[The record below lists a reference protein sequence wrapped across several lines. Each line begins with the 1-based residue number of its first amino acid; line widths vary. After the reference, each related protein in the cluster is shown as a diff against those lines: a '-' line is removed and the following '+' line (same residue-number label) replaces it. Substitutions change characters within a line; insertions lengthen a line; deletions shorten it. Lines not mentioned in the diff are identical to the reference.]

1 LTENERNCMHLVRIH
16 VAAEDLRLIP
26 NDTVDL
32 VACVGL
38 LSLLHETTNWP
49 KKLTLAAV

>member
-1 LTENERNCMHLVRIH
+1 MHLVRIH

-32 VACVGL
+32 VACV